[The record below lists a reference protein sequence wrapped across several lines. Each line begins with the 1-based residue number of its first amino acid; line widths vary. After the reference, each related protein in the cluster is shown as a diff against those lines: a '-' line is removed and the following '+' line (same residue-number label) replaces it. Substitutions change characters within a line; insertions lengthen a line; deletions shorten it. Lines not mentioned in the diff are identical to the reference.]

1 MILDHSGAKM
11 WWECPLKFF
20 ERYDRELEPA
30 WDREYFEFGRRI
42 HELQACHYAASS
54 GGAASALAPYP
65 PHQNEAIEAEA
76 QAMMAA
82 YKQHYPVE
90 PFTVLEVEKTHVV
103 PVVADVCEACGS
115 LSGEPYR
122 TDEKLW
128 FCNYCSGLSVR
139 ERHKYAF
146 KCDLLA
152 QDAKTGQGHIVD
164 HKSEK
169 RNSYGNTAQAW
180 ASRHQ
185 VSLYQWASRQ
195 LRPDLDMGAVII
207 NVLTRQSPKGREGPM
222 FRRERPFR
230 TPEQEREAIAWLV
243 RTADLI
249 EQCRRTG
256 NWPANRNNCV
266 DGRYACD
273 YFDLHNDYG
282 EGKPDLEQLI
292 QIKFRKAVPYLEL

>member
-1 MILDHSGAKM
+1 M
-11 WWECPLKFF
+11 WWMCPLAYF
-20 ERYDRELEPA
+20 ERYVRGIEPA

-42 HELQACHYAASS
+42 HELQAEHYAALS
-54 GGAASALAPYP
+54 GGAASVAPFP
-65 PHQNEAIEAEA
+65 PHPNVEVENEA

-82 YKQHYPVE
+82 YRQFYPIE
-90 PFTVLEVEKTHVV
+90 PFTVLDVEKTHVV
-103 PVVADVCEACGS
+103 SIVADICADCGS
-115 LSGEPYR
+115 LGGEPYK
-122 TDEKLW
+122 TDEALW
-128 FCNYCSGLSVR
+128 FCHHCSALSVR
-139 ERHKYAF
+139 ARHKYAF
-146 KCDLLA
+146 KADLLA
-152 QDAKTGQGHIVD
+152 QDAKTGVGHVVD

-169 RNSYGNTAQAW
+169 RNSYANTPQAW

-195 LRPDLDMGAVII
+195 LRPDLEMGAVII
-207 NVLTRQSPKGREGPM
+207 NILTRQSPKGREGPV

-249 EQCRRTG
+249 SQCERTG

-266 DGRYACD
+266 TGRYECD
-273 YFDLHNDYG
+273 YFLLHNDYG

-292 QIKFRKAVPYLEL
+292 SIKFKKAEPYLEL